1 VVAIC
6 QYSAKFYLNYLAT
19 WPDYSCVAEGPHGG
33 NIIGYGKKHNLPS
46 SFRHQRTLM
55 SSLGLQPS
63 ASTNHP
69 NRIPNITAT

>member
-1 VVAIC
+1 VLAVW

-33 NIIGYGKKHNLPS
+33 NIIGYGKKHHLHS
-46 SFRHQRTLM
+46 SFQHPRALM
-55 SSLGLQPS
+55 SSPAFQPS